1 MTPRPTIA
9 TMTCWVAGI
18 GLAAGIALRRSVL
31 PFMARAAGT
40 GIPASFLKVYRTP
53 ELIMLATSRR
63 VIATAGSWLPAS
75 GMWDSKTRPMSWP
88 GHLRDPLVL
97 VKEAAQEQA
106 DPHVRM
112 LSRRPKRLSGC
123 QSPTAQCRG

>member
-63 VIATAGSWLPAS
+63 VIATAGSLLPAS
-75 GMWDSKTRPMSWP
+75 GTARTPHHAASRIAP
-88 GHLRDPLVL
+88 GVGH
-97 VKEAAQEQA
+97 A
-106 DPHVRM
+106 
-112 LSRRPKRLSGC
+112 
-123 QSPTAQCRG
+123 